1 MSGEN
6 SGFIHHFEAGDGAVL
21 LLLHGTGGNEHDL
34 VGLGR
39 AIAPGAAIVSP
50 RGKVLENGMP
60 RFFRRLAEGVF
71 DLEDL
76 HARTAELAAW
86 IDTFSREQEID
97 DLPVIAIGFSN
108 GANIAGS
115 LLLSNP
121 GLLAGAVLLR
131 PMVPFDPDP
140 LPSLAGT
147 RVLISAGVADQLIP
161 VPETERLDE
170 LLRSCEADV
179 ELAWQPGGH
188 GLTNAD
194 VELIQRWF
202 ANYDWLAA

>member
-1 MSGEN
+1 MSEEE
-6 SGFIHHFEAGDGAVL
+6 SGFVHHFEAGDDAVL

-34 VGLGR
+34 MGLGR
-39 AIAPGAAIVSP
+39 AIAPGAAMLSP

-60 RFFRRLAEGVF
+60 RFFRRLAEGIF
-71 DLEDL
+71 DIEDL
-76 HARTAELAAW
+76 HARTDELAEW
-86 IDTFSREQEID
+86 ISAVSKRNEID
-97 DLPVIAIGFSN
+97 DLPMIAVGFSN

-115 LLLSNP
+115 LLLSHP
-121 GLLAGAVLLR
+121 GLLSGAVLLR

-140 LPSLAGT
+140 VPSLTGT
-147 RVLISAGVADQLIP
+147 RVLISAGLADQLIS

-170 LLRSCEADV
+170 LLRTCDADV

-202 ANYDWLAA
+202 ANHVWQRA